1 MRRALGTL
9 AALLLAAPAAR
20 AAVVAAPGYAVHTI
34 PTPDTVEG
42 GLVRRGDAILV
53 GQGPS
58 FTAGAQAIVRLD
70 GGGATTIATGFNS
83 LGGFDLAADGTLYVV
98 DNCFTNDG
106 CGTTATGDTVYAI
119 PDALTRTAAV
129 TAAGHELVPPGT
141 IPFAADVFIAPGGAA
156 LVSDAAGNGV
166 GRVVKVVPG
175 TATNFISGLDLVGG
189 VTLAGDG
196 TLRIVDAILNS
207 DFTTTGEVLEYQVD
221 GTPLGTLASG
231 FQGGFGAAADGAGN
245 LLVSGIGSFESS
257 KVIAVAPDGSVSD
270 RATGFSFS
278 GDLFFDSAR
287 DEALV
292 LDFGVTDIVAI
303 CRDQDGDGV
312 CDADDNCPSVA
323 NPDQAD
329 ADADGIGDACDACST
344 GADSDHD
351 GVCDSRDNCP
361 TVPNP
366 GQEDS
371 DHDGVGDACD
381 NCPTQPNPDQ
391 EDRDGDGA
399 GDACDNCP
407 DVPNPDQVDTDHDGH
422 GDACDACT
430 GAAIAD
436 AKLALGKLGA
446 RAGDDTLAFKG
457 RVTVPVAPAIDPVKT
472 GVRVLVDGELDAT
485 IPGGAF
491 DPATRTGWK
500 AKKNGAFT
508 YHNGQGGILGIAKVA
523 LKPSSK
529 TPGLVQF
536 AVAGKTGSYAVD
548 PAHLP
553 RQATLI
559 LDAAAGQCG
568 DASFA
573 GPPPAPLCVYKA
585 KRGKVQC
592 R

>member
-1 MRRALGTL
+1 
-9 AALLLAAPAAR
+9 
-20 AAVVAAPGYAVHTI
+20 
-34 PTPDTVEG
+34 
-42 GLVRRGDAILV
+42 
-53 GQGPS
+53 S
-58 FTAGAQAIVRLD
+58 
-70 GGGATTIATGFNS
+70 
-83 LGGFDLAADGTLYVV
+83 
-98 DNCFTNDG
+98 
-106 CGTTATGDTVYAI
+106 
-119 PDALTRTAAV
+119 
-129 TAAGHELVPPGT
+129 
-141 IPFAADVFIAPGGAA
+141 
-156 LVSDAAGNGV
+156 
-166 GRVVKVVPG
+166 
-175 TATNFISGLDLVGG
+175 
-189 VTLAGDG
+189 
-196 TLRIVDAILNS
+196 
-207 DFTTTGEVLEYQVD
+207 
-221 GTPLGTLASG
+221 
-231 FQGGFGAAADGAGN
+231 
-245 LLVSGIGSFESS
+245 
-257 KVIAVAPDGSVSD
+257 
-270 RATGFSFS
+270 
-278 GDLFFDSAR
+278 
-287 DEALV
+287 
-292 LDFGVTDIVAI
+292 
-303 CRDQDGDGV
+303 V

-491 DPATRTGWK
+491 DPGTRTGRSE
-500 AKKNGAFT
+500 KKWCFRGVAARTARWRSTSCAGA
-508 YHNGQGGILGIAKVA
+508 LGTR
-523 LKPSSK
+523 LWHSSRRWPASSTASATTACGSSCSSSRPPRSGWRSTSSTCRRTAAPTRS
-529 TPGLVQF
+529 TP
-536 AVAGKTGSYAVD
+536 
-548 PAHLP
+548 
-553 RQATLI
+553 R
-559 LDAAAGQCG
+559 
-568 DASFA
+568 
-573 GPPPAPLCVYKA
+573 
-585 KRGKVQC
+585 
-592 R
+592 